1 MALTRRVQACAPPRR
16 TAARR
21 SRAGHAPAGRSWR
34 RLLQDG
40 RVYVAEPAACGH
52 GTIVTV
58 LRGGE
63 DALRRVVVPSLVA
76 LAAFLLEDATGRR
89 PPAARV
95 QAFVAGVLDPEP
107 TERLVVTSLDLCC
120 WSIVHAV
127 LDED

>member
-1 MALTRRVQACAPPRR
+1 MALTRRVQACAPARR

-21 SRAGHAPAGRSWR
+21 SRSGHAPTGRSWR

-40 RVYVAEPAACGH
+40 RVYVVEPAADGH

-63 DALRRVVVPSLVA
+63 DAVRRVVVPNLAA
-76 LAAFLLEDATGRR
+76 LAAFLLEDATGR
-89 PPAARV
+89 PAPAGRV
-95 QAFVAGVLDPEP
+95 QDFLAGVLDPEP
-107 TERLVVTSLDLCC
+107 AERLVVTSLDLCC